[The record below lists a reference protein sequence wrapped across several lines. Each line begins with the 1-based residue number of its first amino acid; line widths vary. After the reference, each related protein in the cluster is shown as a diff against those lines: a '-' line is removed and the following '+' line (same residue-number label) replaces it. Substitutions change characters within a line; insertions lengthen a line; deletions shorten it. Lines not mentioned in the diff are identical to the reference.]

1 MGAVAFFVGLILLGL
16 VIMFKEDRDKTNI
29 CNKIYRKLVDRGGL
43 EHLTPSEWGALER
56 YILEKWKY
64 ASEQYRKS
72 FFGRADARKEYGD
85 EQSDEERHCSEHEID
100 WSRSEPDVW
109 GSHPIHFDDESYQ
122 KWVEQ
127 WREEMQRNR
136 FSARFKNL
144 LREKHVDNPDVY
156 RRANIDRKLFSKII
170 SKESY
175 VPGKSTVLALAV
187 ALKLDLSE
195 TRGCY
200 GGPVTLFQ
208 TAFFQMSLST
218 FFWKEVSTT
227 STKSTRRSAS
237 MSRRY
242 LAAQCAR
249 AEAKK
254 FCSGR
259 NCRFAGD
266 TKRGVIVVQ
275 EDTSGISRTS
285 ARKTRHKPSFRCM
298 PCAACFQACVFSGKL
313 SDSSTPTHP
322 AQSRQSPMSWWRNVF
337 GLYKG
342 RALKAL
348 SECGRG
354 YTYNAK
360 DVLRLLLIG
369 GGIARR
375 SEMEDF
381 IRREYTSWFSRICV
395 GKQSYPCAERRR
407 R

>member
-29 CNKIYRKLVDRGGL
+29 CNKIYRKLVDRGRL
-43 EHLTPSEWGALER
+43 EHLTPREWGALER

-187 ALKLDLSE
+187 ALKLDLRE
-195 TRGCY
+195 TREMLRWAGY
-200 GGPVTLFQ
+200 
-208 TAFFQMSLST
+208 AFSDGILS
-218 FFWKEVSTT
+218 
-227 STKSTRRSAS
+227 
-237 MSRRY
+237 
-242 LAAQCAR
+242 
-249 AEAKK
+249 
-254 FCSGR
+254 
-259 NCRFAGD
+259 D
-266 TKRGVIVVQ
+266 VIVLFFL
-275 EDTSGISRTS
+275 ERGIYDIDKINE
-285 ARKTRHKPSFRCM
+285 ALCKYEQKIL
-298 PCAACFQACVFSGKL
+298 G
-313 SDSSTPTHP
+313 ST
-322 AQSRQSPMSWWRNVF
+322 V
-337 GLYKG
+337 
-342 RALKAL
+342 
-348 SECGRG
+348 
-354 YTYNAK
+354 
-360 DVLRLLLIG
+360 
-369 GGIARR
+369 
-375 SEMEDF
+375 
-381 IRREYTSWFSRICV
+381 RES
-395 GKQSYPCAERRR
+395 
-407 R
+407 